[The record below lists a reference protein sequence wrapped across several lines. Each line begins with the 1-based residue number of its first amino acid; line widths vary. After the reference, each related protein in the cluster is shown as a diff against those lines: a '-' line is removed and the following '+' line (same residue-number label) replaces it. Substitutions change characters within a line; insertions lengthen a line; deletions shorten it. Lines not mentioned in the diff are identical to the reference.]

1 MPGINPPTV
10 TGKHTW
16 VGKLEGSALRT
27 PRVWGAGSR
36 ESSGDAR
43 APKSRLRTGRARRRC
58 ICGSRSSSHTKVIR
72 KSWRTRRL
80 FLIVP
85 LAVIQGRILKIPYEQ
100 GSEHVF
106 SGVGVHMTR
115 ASAAIPYEITMKS
128 DRVSARRSHQDTV
141 NAVLHDQSTGEV
153 H

>member
-1 MPGINPPTV
+1 M
-10 TGKHTW
+10 
-16 VGKLEGSALRT
+16 
-27 PRVWGAGSR
+27 
-36 ESSGDAR
+36 
-43 APKSRLRTGRARRRC
+43 
-58 ICGSRSSSHTKVIR
+58 HTKVIR